1 MSTWPMND
9 NRSDHRYRVRVWRKK
24 FRKLTLWTTIGHEMY
39 LCTFVMALD
48 NYISIYFIVFF

>member
-1 MSTWPMND
+1 MTTD
-9 NRSDHRYRVRVWRKK
+9 LTTDIVVGVWRKK
-24 FRKLTLWTTIGHEMY
+24 FQKLTLWTTIGHEMY